1 MEKEEERIREVIQ
14 GGDDDSDKGPMAVVP
29 ALAEACVELGF
40 ASSVLHRLKGC

>member
-1 MEKEEERIREVIQ
+1 MRSSRAATTT
-14 GGDDDSDKGPMAVVP
+14 GPMAVVP